1 MPEFDSILVI
11 RQPVQQQIITAEKI
25 IIMVRMIK
33 VIIST
38 CTILADKNAEL
49 YMK

>member
-11 RQPVQQQIITAEKI
+11 RQPVRQQIITAEK